1 MPFIDNQPLF
11 YSGLTLRTRLN
22 NVNWTYLKRSLFCI
36 VPAAL
41 IGVLRLISLPN
52 LWLVAFIYT
61 VTP

>member
-1 MPFIDNQPLF
+1 
-11 YSGLTLRTRLN
+11 
-22 NVNWTYLKRSLFCI
+22 LFCI

-41 IGVLRLISLPN
+41 IGVLMLISLPN